1 MKIARSVTRIRKFDS
16 PTHPPHHW
24 HHEDHGPDSGDDT
37 INKKGPKSEEE
48 AEGDEA
54 AELPETSDEI
64 ARIYW
69 KWFSSDKIIFR
80 GRITTRSEFL
90 PKTGKVKG

>member
-1 MKIARSVTRIRKFDS
+1 MRFARSVTRVRRFDS
-16 PTHPPHHW
+16 PTQPPL
-24 HHEDHGPDSGDDT
+24 DDDRGSDSGDGTTD
-37 INKKGPKSEEE
+37 KKGSGSKE
-48 AEGDEA
+48 EGDEMG

-69 KWFSSDKIIFR
+69 KWFSSDRIVFR
-80 GRITTRSEFL
+80 GRIISQTEFL